1 MLHAERSTTNRDVQ
15 GVNTAIDEELA
26 RKRQRLAELMSR
38 LGTPSGLQPGLAEGS
53 SKSPDSNLPGA
64 RSVPGSRGQ
73 GQGGTTVIDPLA
85 MAQNYFQAGDYE
97 EALRAYRLV
106 PSGGLRPDERV
117 SIQYMIAT
125 CLRKL
130 GKIDEAMP
138 LYREVSG
145 FKGDNYV
152 GFVAEC
158 AGWQVRNLSEL
169 HALRTQLAQLQQRR
183 KALETVP

>member
-1 MLHAERSTTNRDVQ
+1 
-15 GVNTAIDEELA
+15 
-26 RKRQRLAELMSR
+26 
-38 LGTPSGLQPGLAEGS
+38 
-53 SKSPDSNLPGA
+53 
-64 RSVPGSRGQ
+64 
-73 GQGGTTVIDPLA
+73 
-85 MAQNYFQAGDYE
+85 
-97 EALRAYRLV
+97 
-106 PSGGLRPDERV
+106 
-117 SIQYMIAT
+117 MIAT